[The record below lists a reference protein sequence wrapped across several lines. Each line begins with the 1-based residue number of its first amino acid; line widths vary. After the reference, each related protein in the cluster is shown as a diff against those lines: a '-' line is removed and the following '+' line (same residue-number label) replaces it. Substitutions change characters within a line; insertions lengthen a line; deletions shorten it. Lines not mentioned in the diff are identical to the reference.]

1 MRGTDI
7 ETLAKL
13 RNVIAGRTPER
24 PRAFVMGT
32 GRSLLAIRA
41 DDWELLRGET
51 VIALNY
57 LARWRS
63 LPVEPAVWVMNNPGD
78 FSGIRDLVTRRSG
91 VKLFVAHEPTQDQL
105 RAVDW
110 TWVERDPARMLVMG
124 DIPAFIA
131 HPEAGFRPFTFGS
144 TVIWDGIQLACWMGA
159 REVYLLGIDADSSGQ
174 VWYPSPE
181 PSDAQARRT
190 EVKVDAMADAWNAL
204 TSWGRVLVNATP
216 GRSKLTIP
224 HADLGNVLRGG
235 FPVRIVP
242 STLGTVTSSTA
253 SSATIVF
260 TEVSTSLSK
269 AKTGKVRKPV
279 TKKKPAAKSKPST
292 VKPVSRPAPIP
303 TPPVPTPTPIPVK
316 TTVPKTSKGPKTVAK
331 VPVMPKT
338 EVLRRVRKVAKPVK
352 RKRAAKKKR

>member
-1 MRGTDI
+1 MRGTDT
-7 ETLAKL
+7 ETLTKL
-13 RNVIAGRTPER
+13 RNVIQGRTPER

-41 DDWELLRGET
+41 DDWELLQRET

-57 LARWRS
+57 LARWRA
-63 LPVEPAVWVMNNPGD
+63 LPVTPAAWVMNNPGD
-78 FSGIRDLVTRRSG
+78 FSAIRDLTARRTG

-110 TWVERDPARMLVMG
+110 TWVERDAQLTLAQG
-124 DIPAFIA
+124 EIPAFIA
-131 HPEAGFRPFTFGS
+131 HPEAGFRPFTAGS

-181 PSDAQARRT
+181 PSDAQERRT
-190 EVKVDAMADAWNAL
+190 DVKVGAMADAWNAL

-216 GRSKLTIP
+216 GGARGKLTIP

-242 STLGTVTSSTA
+242 STSGTVTSSTA

-260 TEVSTSLSK
+260 TVTAAGTTPK
-269 AKTGKVRKPV
+269 PRKV
-279 TKKKPAAKSKPST
+279 KKPAAKKPAGKRAPNRLSRLGT
-292 VKPVSRPAPIP
+292 ELALQALEDANRKPAKKPVGR
-303 TPPVPTPTPIPVK
+303 
-316 TTVPKTSKGPKTVAK
+316 
-331 VPVMPKT
+331 
-338 EVLRRVRKVAKPVK
+338 PVK
-352 RKRAAKKKR
+352 RLVKRKKS